1 MFEGLLRLALVAIM
15 LVGTSSARA
24 QVLFVDDFQDGDLN
38 GWRTGGRGNVQVTSY
53 GTNRSLQLTR
63 ASYASIGLQLTDTPR
78 VRISLSF
85 AALDLEGND
94 ACVAETSV
102 DGGETWNEFHR
113 IEDGSDDSL
122 TLYPGATET
131 DVSADTP
138 LLLRIRING
147 NGDNDTCWV
156 DNVQIS
162 AVTRRDLISVG
173 PRQKLTAN
181 FLRSGEALSRPVAMR
196 EFGPIDPEQSS
207 PSAFEGRLSF
217 SVARG
222 AGTYA
227 PLRDRFG
234 FAASSLARLGYP
246 PSFSVDLVS
255 DGELLI
261 PHTRA
266 LQVTDH
272 AAWDLILSA
281 GRIWRERADGDAL
294 RAAIP
299 FALQEKNANCT
310 HNGIITF
317 LIRNGV
323 PASRAAYQISSETC
337 AYHQFDMWG
346 MGTISRIS
354 EQVDDKDGIIAGY
367 RQERRRRLPTKPL
380 SELGQDHPTL
390 DTDAFGSP
398 QDISPDHLTTFGVVV
413 DGVHYQSP
421 CFTRYGDYPFCE
433 EMALPSYSTS
443 KSIFAGLGLM
453 RLEQLYP
460 GSSDEMIADHVSA
473 CRRAGW
479 SGITFDH
486 ALNMATGRYKKKMP
500 DADESAAV
508 RDGFFL
514 SPLHKVKIER
524 ACEVYPR
531 RERPGRTFVYH
542 TSDHYVLGAAMRAFL
557 AQKTASDADIH
568 RTLVVEPLD
577 QLLGLSD
584 TATATRRTADDR
596 AQPYVGWGL
605 TFLSDD
611 IAKIGSSL
619 SGTSA
624 STGMQQL
631 FGREALATALQQN
644 PDDRGLPAPAKPI
657 GYSNGFWAYDVASAL
672 SCQSPQP
679 IPFMSGY
686 GGISVVPMPNGLT
699 YYYFSDNEEF
709 SWVRAVAAADHFR
722 PICKVR

>member
-1 MFEGLLRLALVAIM
+1 MFEGLLRLTIVAIM
-15 LVGTSSARA
+15 LVGASNAQA
-24 QVLFVDDFQDGDLN
+24 QVLFVDDFQDGDFK
-38 GWRTGGRGNVQVTSY
+38 GWRTGGRGDVQVTSY
-53 GTNRSLQLTR
+53 GTNSSLQLTR
-63 ASYASIGLQLTDTPR
+63 SASASIGLQLTDTPR
-78 VRISLSF
+78 VRTSLSF
-85 AALDLEGND
+85 AALDLEGSD
-94 ACVAETSV
+94 ACIAETSV

-122 TLYPGATET
+122 TLYPGSTEV
-131 DVSADTP
+131 DISSDSP
-138 LLLRIRING
+138 FFLRIRISG

-156 DNVQIS
+156 DNVQVS
-162 AVTRRDLISVG
+162 AVT
-173 PRQKLTAN
+173 PRAVTSIGAREKLTAT
-181 FLRSGEALSRPVAMR
+181 FLTSDAPLSRPVAMR
-196 EFGPIDPEQSS
+196 EFGPIEPGPSS
-207 PSAFEGRLSF
+207 VSAFEGRLSF

-222 AGTYA
+222 AGSYA
-227 PLRDRFG
+227 PVRDRFG
-234 FAASSLARLGYP
+234 FAASSLRRLGYP
-246 PSFSVDLVS
+246 PSFSVDVVS

-261 PHTRA
+261 PESRA

-272 AAWDLILSA
+272 EAWDLILSA
-281 GRIWRERADGDAL
+281 GRIWQERADGHAW

-310 HNGIITF
+310 HNGVITF
-317 LIRNGV
+317 LIQNGV

-346 MGTISRIS
+346 VATVSRTADL
-354 EQVDDKDGIIAGY
+354 VGDKDAIVAGY
-367 RQERRRRLPTKPL
+367 KRERERRLPTKPF
-380 SELGQDHPTL
+380 SELYQDHPAL
-390 DTDAFGSP
+390 DADAFGSP
-398 QDISPDHLTTFGVVV
+398 QDISPDHLTIFGVVV
-413 DGVHYQSP
+413 DGVHYRSP

-460 GSSDEMIADHVSA
+460 GSGEEVIADHVSA

-479 SGITFDH
+479 NGVTFGH
-486 ALNMATGRYKKKMP
+486 ALNMATGRYKKKTP

-514 SPLHKVKIER
+514 SPLHDVKIER

-542 TSDHYVLGAAMRAFL
+542 TSDHYVLGTAMRAFL
-557 AQKTASDADIH
+557 AEKTGSDSDIH
-568 RTLVVEPLD
+568 QTLIVDPLD

-584 TATATRRTADDR
+584 TATATRRTADDT

-605 TFLSDD
+605 TFLADD

-619 SGTSA
+619 SGASA
-624 STGMQQL
+624 SAGMQQL

-657 GYSNGFWAYDVASAL
+657 GYSNGFWSYDVASAL
-672 SCQSPQP
+672 SCRSPQP

-709 SWVRAVAAADHFR
+709 SWVRAVAAANRFR
-722 PICKVR
+722 PICTVR

>member
-1 MFEGLLRLALVAIM
+1 MLASLIRLITAVIV
-15 LVGTSSARA
+15 LVGASNAQA
-24 QVLFVDDFQDGDLN
+24 QVLFADDFQDGDYK
-38 GWRTGGRGNVQVTSY
+38 GWRRDGRGDVQVTSY
-53 GTNRSLQLTR
+53 GTNSSLKLTR
-63 ASYASIGLQLTDTPR
+63 SASASIGLQLTDTPSVR
-78 VRISLSF
+78 VSLSF
-85 AALDLEGND
+85 AALDLEGSD
-94 ACVAETSV
+94 ACVAETST

-113 IEDGSDDSL
+113 IEDGQDDSL
-122 TLYPGATET
+122 TLYPGSTEVEVAS
-131 DVSADTP
+131 DKP
-138 LLLRIRING
+138 FFLRIRASA

-162 AVTRRDLISVG
+162 AVTRRDVTSVG
-173 PRQKLTAN
+173 PRQKLTPS
-181 FLRSGEALSRPVAMR
+181 FLMSDAALSRPVAMR
-196 EFGPIDPEQSS
+196 EFGPIDPQPSS
-207 PSAFEGRLSF
+207 APAFQGRLSF
-217 SVARG
+217 SVVRG
-222 AGTYA
+222 AGSYA
-227 PLRDRFG
+227 PVRDRFG
-234 FAASSLARLGYP
+234 FAASSLRRLGYP
-246 PSFSVDLVS
+246 PSFSLDLVA
-255 DGELLI
+255 DGDLLI
-261 PHTRA
+261 PRNRS

-272 AAWDLILSA
+272 EAWDLILSA
-281 GRIWRERADGDAL
+281 GRIWQERTDGDAW

-310 HNGIITF
+310 HNGVITF
-317 LIRNGV
+317 LIRNGA

-346 MGTISRIS
+346 VGTISLTSNRVS
-354 EQVDDKDGIIAGY
+354 DKAAIIDGYKRELA
-367 RQERRRRLPTKPL
+367 RRLPRKPF
-380 SELGQDHPTL
+380 SELSQDHPSL
-390 DTDAFGSP
+390 DAGAFGSP

-460 GSSDEMIADHVSA
+460 GSSDEMVADHVAA
-473 CRRAGW
+473 CNRAGW
-479 SGITFDH
+479 SGVTFDH
-486 ALNMATGRYKKKMP
+486 ALNMATGRYRKKTP
-500 DADESAAV
+500 DADESTAV

-514 SPLHKVKIER
+514 SPLHDVKIKR

-542 TSDHYVLGAAMRAFL
+542 TSDHYVLGTAMRAFL
-557 AQKTASDADIH
+557 AEKTGSDVDIH
-568 RTLVVEPLD
+568 QALVVDPLD
-577 QLLGLSD
+577 QLLGLSA
-584 TATATRRTADDR
+584 TAKATRRTADDR

-605 TFLSDD
+605 TFLADD

-624 STGMQQL
+624 SAGMQQL
-631 FGREALATALQQN
+631 FGRDALATALQQN

-672 SCQSPQP
+672 SCGAAQP

-709 SWVRAVAAADHFR
+709 SWVRAVAAADRFR
-722 PICKVR
+722 PICRVR